1 MSALKAPEYL
11 SPSSINTFKQ
21 CPLRFKYSRIDRLPE
36 PPSEASLLGN
46 FVHEVLEVLYAT
58 DPDMRDQ
65 QTARNIARKIWDD
78 KYVMEVEGYV
88 HPTAFNNFRWNA
100 WFCIENL
107 WKVEKPTETELDGI
121 EFELNGSVEGVQL
134 KGFIDRFTV
143 DETDGKI
150 VISDYKTGKVPAAK
164 WEEDKF
170 FQLSVYAALML
181 SMGIGEA
188 KRLDLI
194 YLKKPVVL
202 SRQVTTKR
210 IEDATQVILKTKE
223 GIDHRCET
231 GNFEPVKS
239 TLCNWCAFKS
249 ACPAWG
255 K

>member
-1 MSALKAPEYL
+1 MVSVLKAPEYL
-11 SPSSINTFKQ
+11 SPSSINTFNQ
-21 CPLRFKYSRIDRLPE
+21 CPLRYKYSRIDRLPE

-46 FVHEVLEVLYAT
+46 FVHEVLEQLYVV

-65 QTARNIARKIWDD
+65 QVARTIARQLWDE
-78 KYVMEVEGYV
+78 KYVNEVVGYV
-88 HPTAFNNFRWNA
+88 RPEKFNDFRWNA

-121 EFELNGSVEGVQL
+121 EFELNGEVEGVQL

-143 DETDGKI
+143 DELDGKI

-170 FQLSVYAALML
+170 FQLSVYATLMKNL
-181 SMGIGEA
+181 GIGEA

-202 SRQVTTKR
+202 SRSVSQDRIDNATK
-210 IEDATQVILKTKE
+210 VIVETRK

-231 GNFEPVKS
+231 GNFEPIKS
-239 TLCNWCAFKS
+239 LLCNWCAFKPQ
-249 ACPAWG
+249 CPAW
-255 K
+255 

>member
-1 MSALKAPEYL
+1 MPVLKAPEYL
-11 SPSSINTFKQ
+11 SPSSINTFNQ
-21 CPLRFKYSRIDRLPE
+21 CPLRYKYSRIDRLPE

-46 FVHEVLEVLYAT
+46 FVHEVLEDLYAV

-65 QTARNIARKIWDD
+65 QTARSIARRLWDE
-78 KYVMEVEGYV
+78 KYVNEVDGYV
-88 HPTAFNNFRWNA
+88 HPTKFNDFRWNA

-107 WKVEKPTETELDGI
+107 WKVEKPTDTELDGI
-121 EFELNGSVEGVQL
+121 EFELNGEVEGVQL

-143 DETDGKI
+143 DELDGKI
-150 VISDYKTGKVPAAK
+150 VISDYKTGKVPSPK

-170 FQLSVYAALML
+170 FQLSVYATLMGNL
-181 SMGIGEA
+181 GIGEA

-202 SRQVTTKR
+202 SRAVTQER
-210 IEDATQVILKTKE
+210 IENATNVIVETRK

-231 GNFEPVKS
+231 GHFEPVKS
-239 TLCNWCAFKS
+239 LLCNWCTFKS
-249 ACPAWG
+249 QCPAWS